1 MKRRATVRL
10 NNQLKEIKAQ
20 FVSAA
25 EPTVIETMQQA
36 TRELETSGIVDRA
49 LGVGTRVPQFT
60 LDDERGVGFALSDF
74 LSRGPL
80 ILHFFRGF
88 W

>member
-1 MKRRATVRL
+1 MKL
-10 NNQLKEIKAQ
+10 NNRLKEIKAQ
-20 FVSAA
+20 FAA
-25 EPTVIETMQQA
+25 EADPAI
-36 TRELETSGIVDRA
+36 LETLQQVTRDLEAAGMVKQA
-49 LGVGTRVPQFT
+49 LGVNDRAPQFV
-60 LDDERGVGFALSDF
+60 LSDERGVSFALSDF

>member
-1 MKRRATVRL
+1 MRL
-10 NNQLKEIKAQ
+10 GNSLKEIKAQ
-20 FVSAA
+20 FISAA
-25 EPTVIETMQQA
+25 DPAAVATMQQA
-36 TRELETSGIVDRA
+36 THELEAAGIADRA
-49 LGVGTRVPQFT
+49 LAVEDRAPQFT
-60 LDDERGVGFALSDF
+60 LEDDRGVSFALSDF